1 MDAQKKF
8 FDHLIYRCD
17 KKVVLHETMAILHLQ
32 KAAVYKR
39 MSGDTALTL
48 SEAVQLAQHFGIS
61 LDTAIATE
69 AYHSFAHPF
78 RKVNSSLD
86 FLKCFVEIM
95 TPILPNEEAESR
107 VIYLA
112 NELPVFY
119 YFEYDSIFKF
129 LVAIWNHLH
138 WSQQEL
144 VINTSEPLD
153 PKIKD
158 LRNRIV
164 AHYHSRKVTEIWNSN
179 MLANIFQQIL
189 FAISIKAFKD
199 QAFIAQLISDLED
212 LIKNLK
218 RLAFAEN
225 RQDHPQHGKIQ
236 IYINEFGNYQNMVLF
251 EALELRATGIG
262 FDMPQFIISHDQA
275 LYDYSKKW
283 VDKIKRRSENITA
296 GGYRFREVF
305 FNQLEADMEL
315 FKEKAER
322 AMTLS
327 Y

>member
-1 MDAQKKF
+1 MDAQKKLF
-8 FDHLIYRCD
+8 AHLISRFD
-17 KKVVLHETMAILHLQ
+17 KKIVLHETMDILHLQ

-48 SEAVQLAQHFGIS
+48 SEAVKLAQELGIS
-61 LDTAIATE
+61 LDTAVGTE
-69 AYHSFAHPF
+69 GYHSFSHPF
-78 RKVNSSLD
+78 REVMSSFD
-86 FLKCFVEIM
+86 FLQCFVDIM

-119 YFEYDSIFKF
+119 YLEYDSIFKF

-144 VINTSEPLD
+144 VINSEELLHP
-153 PKIKD
+153 IITT

-164 AHYHSRKVTEIWNSN
+164 AHYRSRKVTEIWNSN

-199 QAFIAQLISDLED
+199 QAFIAQLISDLEQ

-218 RLAFAEN
+218 QLAFAEN

-262 FDMPQFIISHDQA
+262 FDMPQFMISHDQV
-275 LYDYSKKW
+275 LYEYSKKW
-283 VDKIKRRSENITA
+283 VEKIKRRSENITS

-305 FNQLEADMEL
+305 FNQLEADLKL

-322 AMTLS
+322 AMMAS